1 MTETE
6 RLLLDSLKNLTRES
20 GEREQ
25 RLIEAFESR
34 EKRLIEDFESRVK
47 LLNQESAERE
57 QRLIE
62 DFESRMQHFLE
73 HLKLLNKT
81 YEAFEK
87 RLVALE
93 NRK

>member
-6 RLLLDSLKNLTRES
+6 RLLLDSLENLTKES
-20 GEREQ
+20 VAREQ
-25 RLIEAFESR
+25 
-34 EKRLIEDFESRVK
+34 RLIEDFESRVK

-62 DFESRMQHFLE
+62 DFESRMQEFLE

-87 RLVALE
+87 RLAALE
-93 NRK
+93 SGRK